1 MNNEFLNKSK
11 ALIKPIFIKNTWI
24 SILALAI
31 VFRIVLLFLLPAGQ
45 TPDEI
50 FIFRRIWNEIL
61 NSINPLLNTDNFKFY
76 PNNEYYYPPLYF
88 LIGRYFIRTLLF
100 FKDFPLSYEQAF
112 PHLYLGLRLSRFCL
126 SLRSLI

>member
-45 TPDEI
+45 TPDES
-50 FIFRRIWNEIL
+50 FIFRRIWSEAL
-61 NSINPLLNTDNFKFY
+61 NSIDQSLNTNNFKFY
-76 PNNEYYYPPLYF
+76 QNNVFFFPPFYY
-88 LIGRYFIRTLLF
+88 LIGKFFIRTLLF
-100 FKDFPLSYEQAF
+100 FTDFPLSYD
-112 PHLYLGLRLSRFCL
+112 
-126 SLRSLI
+126 